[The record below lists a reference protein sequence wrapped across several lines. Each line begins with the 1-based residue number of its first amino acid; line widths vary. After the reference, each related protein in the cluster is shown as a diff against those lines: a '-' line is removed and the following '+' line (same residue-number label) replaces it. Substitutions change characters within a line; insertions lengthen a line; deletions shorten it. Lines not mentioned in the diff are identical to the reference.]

1 MPLEISTEYL
11 KESDPALYESLKP
24 YIHADG
30 TVDDVLPAAHMTLLR
45 QWVMAHH
52 EVIEKVQPAPFKDT
66 HADDMKRINE
76 ENQARRQREADEQQA
91 IAYLQGLV
99 NKESLADCPENR
111 DLIVNYLNEC
121 NLPASLKSAQQA
133 VAALKDKLIWI
144 REAVEVFGTLP
155 NGEPQLSINASE
167 SEMKRASVAQLRDLS
182 ARRAEGR
189 VRVLQAGTAVAFKFP
204 GAILCAGSGPL
215 QGIALGRDSG
225 EWTPAFVLPLDASE
239 S

>member
-99 NKESLADCPENR
+99 NKKSLADCPENR
-111 DLIVNYLNEC
+111 DLIVN
-121 NLPASLKSAQQA
+121 
-133 VAALKDKLIWI
+133 
-144 REAVEVFGTLP
+144 
-155 NGEPQLSINASE
+155 
-167 SEMKRASVAQLRDLS
+167 
-182 ARRAEGR
+182 
-189 VRVLQAGTAVAFKFP
+189 
-204 GAILCAGSGPL
+204 
-215 QGIALGRDSG
+215 
-225 EWTPAFVLPLDASE
+225 
-239 S
+239 